1 MSRVLVVGHAC
12 VDLITRLERT
22 PGPDEKL
29 EAEETWLGGG
39 GPGANA
45 AVMLRRLGH
54 DVRMVAAIG
63 DDAAGALV
71 EEGLLAEGVE
81 LLLPR
86 QPGTT
91 SVAQIQVVGA
101 ERSVAWK
108 RGTVEPCTPDDATV
122 ARWLADVDLLYLDG
136 HERDA
141 ADAALR
147 RAVAVRTP
155 VIADLGTLRAG
166 TETWLEHL
174 AWAVATP
181 RFAAALSGTT
191 DPDAGLLELERRAPR
206 ALGVGIT
213 LGARGGIARIDG
225 HTSTWG
231 RRKVRQVDS
240 TAAGD
245 AFHAGLADAFLH
257 GVDPWTSVQ
266 WASAVGASVVR
277 GLGGRLMLPR
287 DRARMQQFE
296 RAWPELPPDA

>member
-12 VDLITRLERT
+12 VDLIARLERV
-22 PGPDEKL
+22 PGSDEKL
-29 EAEETWLGGG
+29 EAEEAWLGGG

-45 AVMLRRLGH
+45 AVMLRRLAH

-63 DDAAGALV
+63 DDAAGAVV
-71 EEGLLAEGVE
+71 EDGLRAEGVE

-86 QPGTT
+86 SPGTT
-91 SVAQIQVVGA
+91 SIAQIQVVAA

-108 RGTVEPCTPDDATV
+108 RGTVESVVPDGAT
-122 ARWLADVDLLYLDG
+122 AERWLADVDLLYLDG
-136 HERDA
+136 HELDTA
-141 ADAALR
+141 NAVLR
-147 RAVAVRTP
+147 AAVAAGTP
-155 VIADLGTLRAG
+155 VIADLGTLRPG
-166 TETWLEHL
+166 TEAWLEHL
-174 AWAVATP
+174 VWAVATP
-181 RFAAALSGTT
+181 RFAAALSGTD
-191 DPDAGLLELERRAPR
+191 DPDAGLRELERRAPD

-225 HTSTWG
+225 RTSTWG

-257 GVDPWTSVQ
+257 DLDPWTSIQ

-287 DRARMQQFE
+287 DRDRMQQFE